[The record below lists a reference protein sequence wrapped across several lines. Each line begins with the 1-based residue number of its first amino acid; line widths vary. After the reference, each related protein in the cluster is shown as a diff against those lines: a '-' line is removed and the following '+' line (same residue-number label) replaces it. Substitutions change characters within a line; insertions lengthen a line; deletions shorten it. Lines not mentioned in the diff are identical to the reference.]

1 MVLISFSVAKE
12 NVRNGIKEMTIRK
25 LRKRPIKELDLLHLY
40 WKSRTKEC
48 EKLKE
53 AHCLFE
59 KKMTWGNIVNLKYRN
74 TLAQLDDFRD
84 WYEMSDWFY
93 STHKDLNDPTKLQII
108 AWGKET
114 SRQLKIILQ
123 GVA

>member
-12 NVRNGIKEMTIRK
+12 EVRNGIKEMTIRK

-59 KKMTWGNIVNLKYRN
+59 KKLTWEQINALEYRN
-74 TLAQLDDFRD
+74 VLAQLDGFTD
-84 WYEMSDWFY
+84 WYEMQKWFY
-93 STHKDLNDPTKLQII
+93 ETHGEDIYPETFQII
-108 AWGKET
+108 SWGAHT
-114 SRQLKIILQ
+114 SKQLRNILEER
-123 GVA
+123 